1 VVADLRALRGAHV
14 TEVCHW
20 EDDAW
25 ELVAGGDEPPA
36 KEDLSVVAFG
46 TLLAVDPSLEQVL
59 SLPRGRCIRRED
71 AASPWE
77 PWGQ

>member
-1 VVADLRALRGAHV
+1 
-14 TEVCHW
+14 
-20 EDDAW
+20 
-25 ELVAGGDEPPA
+25 
-36 KEDLSVVAFG
+36 VAFG